1 MFLHRTPALAGWLW
15 PHFWWRRPAQG
26 LQAYLTFDDGPVPEI
41 TEWVLETL
49 RAHQAKATFFCVGD
63 NVAKHPTIFARLLA
77 EGHAV
82 GNHTFHHVNGRR
94 TALTP
99 YLAEVDQC
107 RQAMEPAAQATG
119 RALFRPP
126 YGRLTQAQAQALRP
140 RYQVVMWDVLTGDFS
155 HQISPKRCLAKA
167 LQYTRPGSIV
177 LWHDSRKAFAKVQ
190 FALPRYLAAL
200 REKGYEFLPLAL

>member
-1 MFLHRTPALAGWLW
+1 MFLHRTPALARWLW

-41 TEWVLETL
+41 TEWVLDTL

-63 NVAKHPTIFARLLA
+63 NVVKHPAIFARLQA

-82 GNHTFHHVNGRR
+82 GNHTFHHRNGRQ
-94 TALTP
+94 TP
-99 YLAEVDQC
+99 LAEYLANVADC
-107 RQAMEPAAQATG
+107 QAVLGPSAAPA

-140 RYQVVMWDVLTGDFS
+140 HYQVTMWDVLTGDFS
-155 HQISPKRCLAKA
+155 QQVSPERCLAKA

-177 LWHDSRKAFAKVQ
+177 LWHDSRKAFPKVQ